1 MAAPLASGAT
11 TDQYQPPIWDQGSR
25 NGKSVPEQIVR
36 SLAKSRRWGR
46 TFAQAWP
53 VALENTQ
60 YPKER
65 ATRHDWQRLLAS
77 PEGRRPFELAYHRL
91 PVGADMNMLH
101 AAIEPRATGAAT
113 ADCNL
118 FT

>member
-11 TDQYQPPIWDQGSR
+11 TDQYQPPIWDQGTR
-25 NGKSVPEQIVR
+25 YGRTVPEQLVE
-36 SLAKSRRWGR
+36 SLIKSRRWGKPWPLAWKHAVENTR
-46 TFAQAWP
+46 FPKEKNIRQAW
-53 VALENTQ
+53 V
-60 YPKER
+60 
-65 ATRHDWQRLLAS
+65 RLLDT
-77 PEGRRPFELAYHRL
+77 PEGRRPFELAYYRL

-101 AAIEPRATGAAT
+101 AAIEPRAVGAAT